1 MNDIMSETKQY
12 QEGIMKNRRKKVIII
27 IGLIIGCIIFV
38 KRYSNP
44 ERRIFA
50 MVERN
55 VEEYEIAAQLM
66 LNGEIFASGVDVPG
80 VRDVHVRKGEHV
92 VVDFFVTGY
101 GLAPSG
107 GYYGFYYSPEDIP
120 VMNMDGMA
128 KLTEYETGAWT
139 WQGVGDNDGVI
150 KKIMDG
156 WYYYEAT
163 F

>member
-1 MNDIMSETKQY
+1 
-12 QEGIMKNRRKKVIII
+12 MKKSRQKTLII
-27 IGLIIGCIIFV
+27 IGLIIGGIIFV
-38 KRYSNP
+38 KWYTNI

-50 MVERN
+50 MVAQN
-55 VEEYEIAAQLM
+55 VGEYEIAAQQM

-101 GLAPSG
+101 GLAPSS

-128 KLTEYETGAWT
+128 KLTEYESGTWT

-150 KKIMDG
+150 KKIMDC

>member
-1 MNDIMSETKQY
+1 M
-12 QEGIMKNRRKKVIII
+12 RKIKKKMV
-27 IGLIIGCIIFV
+27 V
-38 KRYSNP
+38 KILLVVGAILFLKWYSNP

-55 VEEYEIAAQLM
+55 LEKYEVAAQQM
-66 LNGEIFASGVDVPG
+66 ISGEITASGVKAPG
-80 VRDVHVRKGEHV
+80 VHDVDVIKGEHLI
-92 VVDFFVTGY
+92 VDFFVTGY

-107 GYYGFYYSPEDIP
+107 GYYGFYYSPEDLP
-120 VMNMDGMA
+120 MMYMDDMA
-128 KLTEYETGAWT
+128 KLTEYEPGAWK

-150 KKIMDG
+150 KKITDC

>member
-1 MNDIMSETKQY
+1 M
-12 QEGIMKNRRKKVIII
+12 RKIKKKTVIKI
-27 IGLIIGCIIFV
+27 LIVVGAILFL
-38 KRYSNP
+38 KWYSNP

-50 MVERN
+50 MVDRN
-55 VEEYEIAAQLM
+55 LEKYEIAAQQM
-66 LNGEIFASGVDVPG
+66 LNGEISASGVKAPG
-80 VRDVHVRKGEHV
+80 VRDVDVIMGDHI

-107 GYYGFYYSPEDIP
+107 GYYGFYYSPEDLP
-120 VMNMDGMA
+120 MMYMDEMA
-128 KLTEYETGAWT
+128 KLTEYEPDAWT

-150 KKIMDG
+150 KKIADC

>member
-1 MNDIMSETKQY
+1 M
-12 QEGIMKNRRKKVIII
+12 RKIKKKTVIKI
-27 IGLIIGCIIFV
+27 LIVVGAILFL
-38 KRYSNP
+38 KWYSNP

-55 VEEYEIAAQLM
+55 LEKYEIAAQQM
-66 LNGEIFASGVDVPG
+66 LSGEIAASGVKVPG
-80 VRDVHVRKGEHV
+80 VHDVDVIMGDHI

-107 GYYGFYYSPEDIP
+107 GYYGFYYSPEDLP
-120 VMNMDGMA
+120 MMYMDEMA
-128 KLTEYETGAWT
+128 KLTEYESGAWT

-150 KKIMDG
+150 KKIADC

>member
-1 MNDIMSETKQY
+1 M
-12 QEGIMKNRRKKVIII
+12 RKIKKKTVVKI
-27 IGLIIGCIIFV
+27 LIVVGAIFFL
-38 KRYSNP
+38 KWYSNP

-55 VEEYEIAAQLM
+55 LEKYEITAQQMISGEIAA
-66 LNGEIFASGVDVPG
+66 SGVKAPG
-80 VRDVHVRKGEHV
+80 VHDVDVIRGEHI

-107 GYYGFYYSPEDIP
+107 GYYGFYYSPEDLP
-120 VMNMDGMA
+120 MMYMDEMA
-128 KLTEYETGAWT
+128 KLTEYEPGAWT

-150 KKIMDG
+150 KKIADC

>member
-1 MNDIMSETKQY
+1 
-12 QEGIMKNRRKKVIII
+12 MKKIAKKRLII
-27 IGLIIGCIIFV
+27 IGLVIGVVVFA
-38 KRYSNP
+38 KWYSNP

-55 VEEYEIAAQLM
+55 LEEYEIAAQQM
-66 LNGEIFASGVDVPG
+66 LYGEIAASGVDVPG
-80 VRDVHVRKGEHV
+80 VRDVHVRRGEHI

-107 GYYGFYYSPEDIP
+107 GYYGFYYSEEDLPI
-120 VMNMDGMA
+120 MALDGMA
-128 KLTEYETGAWT
+128 KLTEYEPGAWT

-150 KKIMDG
+150 KKIADC

>member
-1 MNDIMSETKQY
+1 M
-12 QEGIMKNRRKKVIII
+12 RKIKKKRVIKI
-27 IGLIIGCIIFV
+27 LIVVGAILFL
-38 KRYSNP
+38 KWYSNP

-55 VEEYEIAAQLM
+55 LEKYEIAAQQM
-66 LNGEIFASGVDVPG
+66 LGGEIAASGVKVPG
-80 VRDVHVRKGEHV
+80 VRDVDVIMGDHI

-107 GYYGFYYSPEDIP
+107 GYYGFYYSPEDLP
-120 VMNMDGMA
+120 MMYMDEMA
-128 KLTEYETGAWT
+128 KLTEYESGAWT

-150 KKIMDG
+150 KKIADC

>member
-1 MNDIMSETKQY
+1 M
-12 QEGIMKNRRKKVIII
+12 RKIKKKTVIKI
-27 IGLIIGCIIFV
+27 LIVVGAILFL
-38 KRYSNP
+38 KWYSNP

-55 VEEYEIAAQLM
+55 LEKYEIAAQQM
-66 LNGEIFASGVDVPG
+66 LSGEIAASGVEAPG
-80 VRDVHVRKGEHV
+80 VRDVDVIMGEHI

-107 GYYGFYYSPEDIP
+107 GYYGFYYSPEDLP
-120 VMNMDGMA
+120 MMYMDEMA
-128 KLTEYETGAWT
+128 KLTEYEPDAWT

-150 KKIMDG
+150 KKIADC

>member
-1 MNDIMSETKQY
+1 M
-12 QEGIMKNRRKKVIII
+12 RKIKKKTVIKI
-27 IGLIIGCIIFV
+27 LIVVGAILFL
-38 KRYSNP
+38 KWYSNP

-50 MVERN
+50 MVDRN
-55 VEEYEIAAQLM
+55 LEKYEIAAQQM
-66 LNGEIFASGVDVPG
+66 LNGEISASGVKAPG
-80 VRDVHVRKGEHV
+80 VRDVDVIMGDHI

-107 GYYGFYYSPEDIP
+107 GYYGFYYSPEDLP
-120 VMNMDGMA
+120 MVYMDEMA
-128 KLTEYETGAWT
+128 KLTEYEPDAWT

-150 KKIMDG
+150 KKIADC

>member
-1 MNDIMSETKQY
+1 M
-12 QEGIMKNRRKKVIII
+12 RKIKKKTVIKI
-27 IGLIIGCIIFV
+27 LIVVGAILFL
-38 KRYSNP
+38 KWYSNP

-50 MVERN
+50 MVDRN
-55 VEEYEIAAQLM
+55 LEKYEIAAQQM
-66 LNGEIFASGVDVPG
+66 LSGEIAASGVEAPG
-80 VRDVHVRKGEHV
+80 VCDVDVIMGEHI

-107 GYYGFYYSPEDIP
+107 GYYGFYYSPEDLP
-120 VMNMDGMA
+120 MVYMDEMA
-128 KLTEYETGAWT
+128 KLTEYEADVWT

-150 KKIMDG
+150 KKIADC